1 VALLRMM
8 REEGLSPEPLSFYTA
23 ALEGWQGGAGRK
35 PQQLACAILQ
45 SVAHGGLPPESDL
58 RVWNLLVRTALLRSR
73 PRPSVQRRGGE
84 GGHRQPSL
92 PGGRPSGRGAPL
104 GPSGRWAGVRAG
116 GGQEGGGGAR
126 GGGGQEGGGGAE
138 VGREAEGLREVREE
152 AGQLV
157 EAGRVVEAG
166 EAAEAGQVV
175 EAGEA
180 AEAAEEED
188 VEALLDAAYRVAIDS
203 GSLRPLT
210 LPLTP
215 NP

>member
-1 VALLRMM
+1 MALLRMM

-116 GGQEGGGGAR
+116 GGQEGGGGA
-126 GGGGQEGGGGAE
+126 E

-152 AGQLV
+152 AGQVVSRLLWRRGV
-157 EAGRVVEAG
+157 DGRRSPPADVQG
-166 EAAEAGQVV
+166 E
-175 EAGEA
+175 
-180 AEAAEEED
+180 
-188 VEALLDAAYRVAIDS
+188 
-203 GSLRPLT
+203 PC
-210 LPLTP
+210 
-215 NP
+215 

>member
-1 VALLRMM
+1 M
-8 REEGLSPEPLSFYTA
+8 
-23 ALEGWQGGAGRK
+23 
-35 PQQLACAILQ
+35 
-45 SVAHGGLPPESDL
+45 
-58 RVWNLLVRTALLRSR
+58 
-73 PRPSVQRRGGE
+73 
-84 GGHRQPSL
+84 
-92 PGGRPSGRGAPL
+92 
-104 GPSGRWAGVRAG
+104 
-116 GGQEGGGGAR
+116 
-126 GGGGQEGGGGAE
+126 
-138 VGREAEGLREVREE
+138 GREAEGLREVREE